1 MAYFYV
7 YVLKSIDFERNYVGF
22 SRDVVSR
29 LKEHNSGKTSS
40 TRPYKP
46 WKILFFGKFST
57 KAEALKREK
66 FLKSG
71 QGRDYVK
78 QKLMA
83 S

>member
-1 MAYFYV
+1 MGYFYV
-7 YVLKSIDFERNYVGF
+7 YVLRSIEFERNYVGF
-22 SRDVVSR
+22 TRDVASR
-29 LKEHNSGKTSS
+29 LKEHNSGKTRS

-46 WKILFFGKFST
+46 WKILFFEKFLT

>member
-1 MAYFYV
+1 MGYFYV
-7 YVLKSIDFERNYVGF
+7 YVLRSIEFERNYVGF
-22 SRDVVSR
+22 TRDVVSR
-29 LKEHNSGKTSS
+29 LKEHNSGKTRS

-46 WKILFFGKFST
+46 WNILFFEKYST

-78 QKLMA
+78 QKLLA